1 MPDLRSR
8 LNHTPNPL
16 GFGTSGRRG
25 LTADLTQL
33 EIYINVTAELEYLF
47 SLRPEEG
54 GIRRGDDFYYALDLR
69 PSSPALMEAVAQA
82 IEDAGMSGISLGRL
96 PTPALMYYA
105 LAQSRASIMITGSHI
120 PFDRNGYKL
129 NTSRGE
135 LLKEHEAPIGARVA
149 EVRARI
155 YGQDFDRSSFN
166 ESGALRQPRAAS
178 PVSDAGRERYTAR
191 YLDFFPAQPG
201 SGSLN
206 GRRILVYQHSAVG
219 RDLLVEVL
227 SHLGA
232 EVIPAGRSDT
242 FVPIDTENIGDD
254 QLDAIGKLAAHHPD
268 LWAVV
273 STDGDSDRPLL
284 LAHDSTGQLKFFGGD
299 LVGMITA
306 QYLNAG
312 AVVVPITCNDAIDQ
326 SALAPV
332 LEPKTRIGSPYVV
345 AGMAAATAKG
355 KHAVCGWEANGGFLL
370 GADVTRHGRTLT
382 ALATRDAFLHIL
394 SVLYAA
400 AERDVPVAE
409 LFEELPKRFSR
420 AGLLKDFPREISLR
434 IMDRLRQPDSKE
446 IAVRIFTPALGFSP
460 IDRFDYT
467 DGVRIIFAGNE
478 VAHIRPS
485 GNADELRIY
494 AVANSQARADAIVA
508 AGVREPDGI
517 LRSLQHLV

>member
-8 LNHTPNPL
+8 LNHTPKPL
-16 GFGTSGRRG
+16 AFGTSGRRG
-25 LTADLTQL
+25 LITDLTQL
-33 EIYINVTAELEYLF
+33 EIYINVTAELEYLL
-47 SLRPEEG
+47 SLSPEDG
-54 GIRRGDDFYYALDLR
+54 GIHRGDDFYYALDLR
-69 PSSPALMEAVAQA
+69 PSSPLLMEAVTQA
-82 IEDAGMSGISLGRL
+82 IEDAGMRGVSLGQI

-105 LAQSRASIMITGSHI
+105 LSQRKASIMITGSHI

-135 LLKEHEAPIGARVA
+135 LLKEHEAPIGAKVA

-155 YGQDFDRSSFN
+155 YGQDFGRSAFD
-166 ESGALRQPRAAS
+166 ESGALRKHRATGPTS
-178 PVSDAGRERYTAR
+178 GAGRERYAAR

-201 SGSLN
+201 SLE

-227 SHLGA
+227 THLGA

-242 FVPIDTENIGDD
+242 FVPIDTENIGAD
-254 QLDAIGKLAAHHPD
+254 QLDAIGKLAAHHPN

-273 STDGDSDRPLL
+273 SIDGDSDRPLL
-284 LAHDSTGQLKFFGGD
+284 LAHDSSGDLKFFGGD
-299 LVGMITA
+299 LAGMITA

-326 SALAPV
+326 SALATV

-345 AGMAAATAKG
+345 AGMAAAAAKG
-355 KHAVCGWEANGGFLL
+355 RQAVCGWEANGGFLL

-382 ALATRDAFLHIL
+382 ALATRDAFLPIL

-400 AERDVPVAE
+400 AERDVPVVE
-409 LFEELPKRFSR
+409 LFNELPKRFSR

-434 IMDRLRQPDSKE
+434 IMERLSRPDSGDV
-446 IAVRIFTPALGFSP
+446 ATRMFTPALGFSS
-460 IDRFDYT
+460 INRFDYT
-467 DGVRIIFAGNE
+467 DGVRIIFANNE

-494 AVANSQARADAIVA
+494 AVANSQSRADAIVA
-508 AGVREPDGI
+508 EGIREPDGL
-517 LRSLQHLV
+517 LRSLQQLV

>member
-8 LNHTPNPL
+8 LNHAPNPL

-25 LTADLTQL
+25 LIADLTQL
-33 EIYINVTAELEYLF
+33 EIYINVTAELEYLL
-47 SLRPEEG
+47 SLSPQDG

-69 PSSPALMEAVAQA
+69 PSSPTLMEAVAQA
-82 IEDAGMSGISLGRL
+82 IEDAGMRGVSLGQI

-105 LAQSRASIMITGSHI
+105 LLHGKASIMITGSHI

-135 LLKEHEAPIGARVA
+135 LLKEHEAPIGAKVA

-155 YGQDFDRSSFN
+155 CAQDFDHSLFD
-166 ESGALRQPRAAS
+166 ESGTLRRRRPAA
-178 PVSDAGRERYTAR
+178 PVLDAGRESYAAR

-201 SGSLN
+201 SLA

-219 RDLLVEVL
+219 RDLLADVL

-242 FVPIDTENIGDD
+242 FVPIDTENIGVD
-254 QLDAIGKLAAHHPD
+254 QLDTISKLASHHPN

-284 LAHDSTGQLKFFGGD
+284 LAFDSSGQLKFFGGD

-312 AVVVPITCNDAIDQ
+312 AVVVPVTCNDAIDH
-326 SALAPV
+326 SALARV
-332 LEPKTRIGSPYVV
+332 LEAKTRIGSPYVV
-345 AGMAAATAKG
+345 AGMAAASAKG
-355 KHAVCGWEANGGFLL
+355 RQAVCGWEANGGFLL
-370 GADVTRHGRTLT
+370 GADVTRHGRTLA
-382 ALATRDAFLHIL
+382 ALATRDAFLPIL
-394 SVLYAA
+394 SVLHAA
-400 AERDVPVAE
+400 AERDVAVAD
-409 LFEELPKRFSR
+409 LFDELPKRFSR

-434 IMDRLRQPDSKE
+434 IMERLSQPDNKDV
-446 IAVRIFTPALGFSP
+446 AKQIFTPALGFSS

-467 DGVRIIFAGNE
+467 DGVRIIFTNRE

-494 AVANSQARADAIVA
+494 AVADTQSRADAVVA
-508 AGVREPDGI
+508 EGVREPDGI
-517 LRSLQHLV
+517 LRSLQRLV

>member
-8 LNHTPNPL
+8 LDHTPKPL

-25 LTADLTQL
+25 LIANLTQL
-33 EIYINVTAELEYLF
+33 EIYINVTAEIEYLL
-47 SLRPEEG
+47 SLQPEEG

-69 PSSPALMEAVAQA
+69 PSSPSLMEAVAQA
-82 IEDAGMSGISLGRL
+82 IEDSGMRGLSLGHI
-96 PTPALMYYA
+96 PTPALMHYA
-105 LAQSRASIMITGSHI
+105 LSHGKASIMITGSHI

-135 LLKEHEAPIGARVA
+135 LLKEHETPIGAKVA

-155 YGQDFDRSSFN
+155 YRQEFDRSPFN
-166 ESGALRQPRAAS
+166 ESGALRQARTAS
-178 PVSDAGRERYTAR
+178 PASEAGRERYAAR
-191 YLDFFPAQPG
+191 YLDFFPAQP
-201 SGSLN
+201 GSLN

-227 SHLGA
+227 THLGA

-242 FVPIDTENIGDD
+242 FVPIDTENIGAD
-254 QLDAIGKLAAHHPD
+254 QLDAIAKLAAPHPN
-268 LWAVV
+268 LWAIV

-284 LAHDSTGQLKFFGGD
+284 LAHDSTGELRFFGGD

-312 AVVVPITCNDAIDQ
+312 AVVVPVTCNDAIDR
-326 SALAPV
+326 SALAAV

-345 AGMAAATAKG
+345 AGMAAAAVKG
-355 KHAVCGWEANGGFLL
+355 KQAVCGWEANGGFLL

-382 ALATRDAFLHIL
+382 TLATRDAFLPIL
-394 SVLYAA
+394 SVLYAV
-400 AERDVPVAE
+400 AERNIPVAE
-409 LFEELPKRFSR
+409 LFGELPKRFSR
-420 AGLLKDFPREISLR
+420 AGLLQDFPREISLR
-434 IMDRLRQPDSKE
+434 MMELLTRPDSRE
-446 IAVRIFTPALGFSP
+446 IAARIFTPALGFSP

-467 DGVRIIFAGNE
+467 DGVRILFVGGEA
-478 VAHIRPS
+478 AHIRPS

-508 AGVREPDGI
+508 EGIREPDGF
-517 LRSLQHLV
+517 LRSLQRLV

>member
-1 MPDLRSR
+1 MQDLRSH
-8 LNHTPNPL
+8 LNHVPRPL

-25 LTADLTQL
+25 LIADLTQHEFFFFVFVVFVFL
-33 EIYINVTAELEYLF
+33 L
-47 SLRPEEG
+47 SLSTEDG
-54 GIRRGDDFYYALDLR
+54 GIHRAHDFYYALDLR
-69 PSSPALMEAVAQA
+69 PSSPVLMDAVAQA
-82 IEDAGMSGISLGRL
+82 IEDAGMRGISLGQI
-96 PTPALMYYA
+96 PTPALMYFA
-105 LAQSRASIMITGSHI
+105 LSKGKASIIITGSHI

-135 LLKEHEAPIGARVA
+135 LLKEHEAPIGSKVA

-155 YGQDFDRSSFN
+155 YAQDFDRSPFD
-166 ESGALRQPRAAS
+166 ESGALRKHRATAPAS
-178 PVSDAGRERYTAR
+178 HAARERYAAR

-201 SGSLN
+201 SLE

-227 SHLGA
+227 THLGA

-242 FVPIDTENIGDD
+242 FVPIDTENIGAD
-254 QLDAIGKLAAHHPD
+254 QLDTVGKLAAHHPN

-284 LAHDSTGQLKFFGGD
+284 LAQDSTGQLKFFGGD
-299 LVGMITA
+299 LIGMITA

-312 AVVVPITCNDAIDQ
+312 AVVVPVTCNDAIDQ
-326 SALAPV
+326 STLAPV

-345 AGMAAATAKG
+345 AGMAAAAAKG
-355 KHAVCGWEANGGFLL
+355 RQAVCGWEANGGFLL
-370 GADVTRHGRTLT
+370 GADVMRHGRTLT
-382 ALATRDAFLHIL
+382 ALATRDAFLPIL

-400 AERDVPVAE
+400 AERDVPIAE
-409 LFEELPKRFSR
+409 LFDELPKRFSR

-434 IMDRLRQPDSKE
+434 ITERLSRPDSKE
-446 IAVRIFTPALGFSP
+446 IAARIFTPALGFSP
-460 IDRFDYT
+460 IARFDYT
-467 DGVRIIFAGNE
+467 DGVRIIFANNE

-485 GNADELRIY
+485 GNADELRVY

-508 AGVREPDGI
+508 EGVREPDGI
-517 LRSLQHLV
+517 LRSLRQLV